1 MGRETENTSKDRKGN
16 ILSST
21 ETSYDFMGRAI
32 QTKVTSDGVTQT
44 ESKTYDD
51 NGTVATE
58 TSASGIKTAY
68 RYDSLNRVIKAT
80 ESADGTDT
88 VTETSYGYEDAQ
100 IHTLNGTKDYQDLSV
115 QTTKTNGRVSEKS
128 WTDAA
133 GQTVRSFSHG
143 LYTDHVFTSDGK
155 EIATISLGTKTSGD
169 EKIALQLYDKEG
181 KQTAAIQNP
190 EITKGTSDA
199 TVKVGNSSIL
209 QKTEYDTKGNET
221 TKTDGNGDQISYAYD
236 DQNRVT
242 EITQE
247 AEDKSF
253 LSGEFRRINDNKRY
267 RCEWTCQAGNSQCIR
282 ISDNN
287 IGSWR
292 RQ

>member
-88 VTETSYGYEDAQ
+88 VTETAYGYEDAQ
-100 IHTLNGTKDYQDLSV
+100 IHTLNGTKNYQNLSV
-115 QTTKTNGRVSEKS
+115 QTTKTNGRVSKKS

-169 EKIALQLYDKEG
+169 GKIALQLYDKEG

-190 EITKGTSDA
+190 EITTLLMGNLFLLSYVLIGM
-199 TVKVGNSSIL
+199 TVVRYSTL
-209 QKTEYDTKGNET
+209 QFENWQR
-221 TKTDGNGDQISYAYD
+221 NGDFQ
-236 DQNRVT
+236 
-242 EITQE
+242 
-247 AEDKSF
+247 
-253 LSGEFRRINDNKRY
+253 
-267 RCEWTCQAGNSQCIR
+267 
-282 ISDNN
+282 
-287 IGSWR
+287 
-292 RQ
+292 